1 MKKRTLKIFG
11 FLIILAVMVI
21 INMIVFRSKAP
32 LFWIITFIISILILI
47 LFPYKTF
54 FKKQNQ
60 E

>member
-11 FLIILAVMVI
+11 FLIILSVMVI